1 MNDATVYRASGGWR
15 LFLIGGGGLLALGGI
30 AGMVYFG
37 RGNEV
42 SGPGDMLMMV
52 GLSAALALLGAYAVA
67 SVLHDRL
74 VIAAD
79 YIEHRE
85 LARIRRMRFADIGG
99 FKVVNADGVD
109 ILKLLPRA
117 GAGKGMDITLTY
129 ALDDR
134 FRRWLDTLADADARE
149 TAAALEEVGRDTLL
163 GYSQVE
169 REQRL
174 EQARHVAG
182 GVNALALGIAAWA
195 IVYPVPYDAALL
207 AAAALPWVAV
217 TLAWTNPAFTLR
229 DSSPDN
235 VHASLFF
242 VVLLPGLALMLRA
255 LLDVQLVDAMPVVVA
270 AVAGGALL
278 ALLCGAHRKSAAAF
292 ALYTAMLATYPGGAL
307 PLANSVLDRGAPQHT
322 EVVVQSKRVSSGQVA
337 TYYVEVM
344 PVAPDGS
351 DELTVPEGLYRELE
365 PGARACITTRPGA
378 LKMAWFELE
387 RAGPCAASA
396 TVAGPRAAP

>member
-1 MNDATVYRASGGWR
+1 MSDAAVYRASGGWR
-15 LFLIGGGGLLALGGI
+15 MLLVGGGGLLALGGI
-30 AGMVYFG
+30 AGTVYFG

-74 VIAAD
+74 VLAAD

-85 LARIRRMRFADIGG
+85 LVRTRRMRLADIDG
-99 FKVVNADGVD
+99 FKVVTGDGVD

-134 FRRWLDTLADADARE
+134 VRRWLDALADVDARE

-163 GYSQVE
+163 GYSQAE

-174 EQARHVAG
+174 EKARQVAG
-182 GVNALALGIAAWA
+182 CLNALALGVAAWA

-207 AAAALPWVAV
+207 AAAALPWIAMM
-217 TLAWTNPAFTLR
+217 LAWTNPAFTLR
-229 DSSPDN
+229 DSSPGN

-242 VVLLPGLALMLRA
+242 VVLMPGLALVLRA
-255 LLDVQLVDAMPVVVA
+255 LLDVQLVDAMPVIVA
-270 AVAGGALL
+270 AVAGGALM
-278 ALLCGAHRKSAAAF
+278 ALLCGAHRKSAATF
-292 ALYTAMLATYPGGAL
+292 ALYTALLAAYPGGAL
-307 PLANSVLDRGAPQHT
+307 PLANSLLDRGAPQYT
-322 EVVVQSKRVSSGQVA
+322 EVVVQSRRVTSGTA
-337 TYYVEVM
+337 TTYYVAVR
-344 PVAPDGS
+344 PAAPGGS
-351 DELTVPEGLYRELE
+351 DELTVSERLYRELE
-365 PGARACITTRPGA
+365 PGAPACIGTRPGA
-378 LKMAWFELE
+378 LGMAWFELE
-387 RAGPCAASA
+387 RAGTCAAPVPA
-396 TVAGPRAAP
+396 AGPGVAR